1 VDVETLLPADYR
13 EIVGLAPATKH
24 AGH

>member
-1 VDVETLLPADYR
+1 VETLLPADYR
-13 EIVGLAPATKH
+13 EIVGLAPPVAH